1 MKNGSDRLVSNLID
15 HKDLQLVLQ
24 SENSMIHVIGRVIR
38 LC

>member
-24 SENSMIHVIGRVIR
+24 SENSNDPCNRESN
-38 LC
+38 